1 MSERPSS
8 ENQDVETSETRYT
21 RAEVDVMIGEVLAAK
36 LVELGYTPMTQTQP
50 PVASDK
56 GKEPEVFDPLLKEQD
71 ASYHKEMLERVR
83 PSKEVIDIPDG
94 SEKGK
99 SSVEGELEFLKKE
112 MKRIETLSRVMN
124 ESGFEFE
131 EYVEDTFGRGPSER
145 LHEPSK
151 FDGDGDPVVHLNQYA
166 LISRLNRLPADFMLE
181 WFSTSLQGQA
191 LQWYHTLEKSKKSS
205 WRELSKAFLGQF
217 SFNTVMNVGLR
228 ELENTTQGIN
238 ESCPDYL
245 N

>member
-8 ENQDVETSETRYT
+8 ENQDVETSEPRYT

-36 LVELGYTPMTQTQP
+36 LVELGYTPATQTQP
-50 PVASDK
+50 PVASPASDK

-99 SSVEGELEFLKKE
+99 ASIEGELEFLKKE
-112 MKRIETLSRVMN
+112 MKRIEAQSRTRN

-131 EYVEDTFGRGPSER
+131 EYVEDTSGRGPSER

-151 FDGDGDPVVHLNQYA
+151 FDGDSDPVVHLNQYA
-166 LISRLNRLPADFMLE
+166 LISKLNRLPADFMLE
-181 WFSTSLQGQA
+181 WFSTSLQGSA
-191 LQWYHTLEKSKKSS
+191 LQWYHAVDV
-205 WRELSKAFLGQF
+205 RFLHPKIIRG
-217 SFNTVMNVGLR
+217 
-228 ELENTTQGIN
+228 
-238 ESCPDYL
+238 
-245 N
+245 